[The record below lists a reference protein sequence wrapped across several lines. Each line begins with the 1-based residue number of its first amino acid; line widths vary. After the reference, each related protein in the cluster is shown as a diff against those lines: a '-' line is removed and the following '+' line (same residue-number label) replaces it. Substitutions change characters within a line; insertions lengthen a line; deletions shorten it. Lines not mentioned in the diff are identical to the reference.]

1 MKKNEKPK
9 EKESEVIAFR
19 VSASLKA
26 KLQDL
31 AEQDKRKLGD
41 FIRLV
46 LVEKLIQTVEK
57 GNK

>member
-1 MKKNEKPK
+1 MKKNGKPK
-9 EKESEVIAFR
+9 ERESEVIAFR

-31 AEQDKRKLGD
+31 AEKDKRKLGD

>member
-1 MKKNEKPK
+1 MKKNGKPK
-9 EKESEVIAFR
+9 ERESEVIAFR

-31 AEQDKRKLGD
+31 AEKDKRKLGD

-46 LVEKLIQTVEK
+46 LVERLDV
-57 GNK
+57 